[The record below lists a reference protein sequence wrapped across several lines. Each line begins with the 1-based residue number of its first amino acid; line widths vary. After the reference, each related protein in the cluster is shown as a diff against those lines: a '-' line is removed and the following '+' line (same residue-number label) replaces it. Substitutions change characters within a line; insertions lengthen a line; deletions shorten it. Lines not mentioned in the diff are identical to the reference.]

1 MCKKLTMVL
10 IALCMLVGMT
20 GTFAFAAQEEGNLIV
35 NGGFENMDG
44 FKPVGW
50 TENYGARDFQSGM
63 VKVVTKEEN
72 PSGVR
77 NGNRALMIGGEGKVI
92 VGDEPVYQK
101 ITTGFTPGEVYTVSG
116 WMKTEAL
123 VGRSPDIKFDFFF
136 AWFNASNTRIDY
148 SQTIE
153 AVPGVGDWKEFSGI
167 TRVPADAAYAMM
179 YMRYSGVKAEDREV
193 TLCGTYYWD
202 DISLVPAQEPDNL
215 LKNAGFEA
223 IDADGKTPTGWKDRY
238 EGNFSTGIVKAVD
251 KTTTPEGVRSGNR
264 AMMLGGTYTAG
275 KAEPIE
281 QRITE
286 FSVGELYTVSAW
298 VKVGTPAKTTADATI
313 AVYLFMDWLN
323 ASGSRITCAEA
334 IDSTP
339 SITGVWKELSVI
351 SQVPEGAVT
360 GVVQIRYAGS
370 PAADAY
376 GTYYFD
382 DFSLS
387 KVTNILENGSFE
399 QGKMNGSNFQ
409 PSNWVNRHVRDFS
422 SLAVMTSAP
431 ENVYDGVYALSLG
444 NNENL
449 PWSMA
454 VAKTNLNYVEE
465 GALYRFSAWVK
476 VGAEADASISK
487 SIYLSWNTS
496 YQKPVNGSS
505 YDDTESGNIWLADN
519 SDRIGTMLYL
529 PKTTAGWEEV
539 SCYLIAPKGAKAAIM
554 SFQISGTGEAL
565 AGNTFIDSMR
575 FEKVDSYMQGG
586 DFEDGAKEWRNSEGA
601 ALEAGILETENENS
615 YIHMTGA
622 DETIKVTIPNDYMM
636 RGKALELSFDYRLA
650 TTFGDAKAAVKFASG
665 LETSGKLIS
674 GDGNWHKGSLVFS
687 VPTDNKKEFEISFGT
702 VGEML
707 TGDAVDFDNVTLTFF
722 DEAGE
727 AKVFSKC
734 IDVDTNTLS
743 ADIRGEEMV
752 NFTAG
757 EEGVFWYYP
766 AAGEEQVMSIANIYK
781 MDGSVR
787 QSVMVSV
794 GNLTKTAGG
803 RGFCAEFTVPENLDP
818 ASNYMLKT
826 FLWNTNLSPIADH
839 VIIHQVN

>member
-35 NGGFENMDG
+35 NGGFENMNG
-44 FKPVGW
+44 VSPVGW

-72 PSGVR
+72 PNGVR
-77 NGNRALMIGGEGKVI
+77 NGNRALMIGGAGKVI

-153 AVPGVGDWKEFSGI
+153 AVPGVGDWKEFSGT
-167 TRVPADAAYAMM
+167 TRVPVDAAYAMM
-179 YMRYSGVKAEDREV
+179 YMRYSGVTAADREA

-215 LKNAGFEA
+215 LTNAGFEA

-286 FSVGELYTVSAW
+286 FTVGELYTVSAW

-313 AVYLFMDWLN
+313 SVYLFVDWLN

-351 SQVPEGAVT
+351 TQIPDGAVT

-376 GTYYFD
+376 GTYYWD

-387 KVTNILENGSFE
+387 RTTNILENGSFE
-399 QGKMNGSNFQ
+399 QGKMNGSYFQ
-409 PSNWVNRHVRDFS
+409 PANWVNRHMRDFS
-422 SLAVMTSAP
+422 GRGVMTAETS
-431 ENVYDGVYALSLG
+431 NVHSGAYALNYG
-444 NNENL
+444 NNETVKG
-449 PWSMA
+449 SQQT
-454 VAKTNLNYVEE
+454 VKTNMNYVEA
-465 GALYRFSAWVK
+465 GALYKFSAWVK
-476 VGAEADASISK
+476 VGTQADEGVQKMIT
-487 SIYLSWNTS
+487 LSWNTT
-496 YQKPVNGSS
+496 YKKPVNGTT
-505 YDDTESGNIWLADN
+505 YDDTASGDIWLPEN
-519 SDRIGTMLYL
+519 EDRIQTYIYL
-529 PKTTAGWEEV
+529 PETTNGWEKV
-539 SCYLIAPKGAKAAIM
+539 TFYTIAPENAKAAILLF
-554 SFQISGTGEAL
+554 SYA
-565 AGNTFIDSMR
+565 AGSTEKNLGSTFIDSMR
-575 FEKVDSYMQGG
+575 FEKIDRYVEGNFD
-586 DFEDGAKEWRNSEGA
+586 DGAAEWRDADGA
-601 ALEAGILETENENS
+601 AVSASLIKTENENS

-636 RGKALELSFDYRLA
+636 RGKTLELSFDYRLD
-650 TTFGDAKAAVKFASG
+650 TTLGDAEAAVKFASG
-665 LETSGKLIS
+665 AETRGKLIS
-674 GDGNWHKGSLVFS
+674 GDRNWHKGSLVFS

-707 TGDAVDFDNVTLTFF
+707 IGDAVDFDNVTLTFF

-766 AAGEEQVMSIANIYK
+766 EGDEEVVMPIVNIYK
-781 MDGSVR
+781 MDGNVR
-787 QSVMVSV
+787 QSVMISV
-794 GNLTKTAGG
+794 GDFAKTAGG
-803 RGFCAEFTVPENLDP
+803 RGFTTEFKVPEDFDS
-818 ASNYMLKT
+818 ASSYMLKT
-826 FLWNTNLSPIADH
+826 FLWDTSLTPIADY
-839 VIIHQVN
+839 VIIHQAN